1 MLRALI
7 AENKL
12 GELPLPPFEI
22 KLEVLQ
28 VPLFV
33 LELLLFV
40 PQLGLDPLPHRFEL
54 LTGSLSPLLV
64 CLLTAS
70 ELLNI
75 VL

>member
-40 PQLGLDPLPHRFEL
+40 PQLGLDSLPHRFEL

>member
-1 MLRALI
+1 MLRAFI

-12 GELPLPPFEI
+12 GELPLSPFEV

-40 PQLGLDPLPHRFEL
+40 PQLGLDPLPHRLEL
-54 LTGSLSPLLV
+54 LTSSLSSLLV
-64 CLLTAS
+64 SLLTAS